1 MLSSM
6 GLHNLQQ
13 YPEARTLQQ
22 AIYDYLAQEHP
33 LPEQELTAEE
43 VRALVK

>member
-1 MLSSM
+1 MLSSL
-6 GLHNLQQ
+6 GLHQLQQ
-13 YPEARTLQQ
+13 YPEARALQQ
-22 AIYDYLAQEHP
+22 AIYDYLAQERP